1 MSSGSVSFDM
11 RPESSIRRKR
21 RRPRIKQ
28 IPKKLGSCIINN
40 ESVFKVTW
48 DWFVLAL
55 VLYTAIEIPF
65 TMSFLTTARQ
75 TKDQLDVWK
84 KINSGEPHEIIN
96 IIVDVMFIVD
106 IMINFRT
113 TYVEQKTQLIISEPK
128 KIAIHYLKTWFFV
141 DFGAAIPFDYF
152 FNPGVGD

>member
-11 RPESSIRRKR
+11 QPERSIRRKR

-75 TKDQLDVWK
+75 TDVWQ

-106 IMINFRT
+106 IVINFRT

-141 DFGAAIPFDYF
+141 DFVAAIPFDF
-152 FNPGVGD
+152 FIPSGVGD